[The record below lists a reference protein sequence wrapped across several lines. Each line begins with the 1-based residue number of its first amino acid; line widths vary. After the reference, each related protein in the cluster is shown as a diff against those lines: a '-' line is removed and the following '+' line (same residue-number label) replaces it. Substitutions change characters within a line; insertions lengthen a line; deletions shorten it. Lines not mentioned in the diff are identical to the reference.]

1 MRVGLGQQFCS
12 QFWMLVERKMNPLA
26 LQTVQ
31 EIFHPD
37 KCLINTER
45 GAIILPIQLFFRAE
59 DVKLSSLEGNGPPQ
73 SMTRRA

>member
-59 DVKLSSLEGNGPPQ
+59 DQGGLGIEKKDLGSIFFF
-73 SMTRRA
+73 R